1 MNGWLRPGHVQS
13 WRPYHQARCFLRGR
27 SVKLASYGSVNL
39 LSPDGTLQCADFMR
53 ASSFIFHEAPERT
66 ECLSPRKPLKEGA
79 GILGKGR
86 ESDISK
92 CFYVLSVLPPSPITS
107 EKGTEKSEFWCRT
120 SGFEFT
126 IQLLCDSG
134 QVVSPLWASVSFP
147 KETRHPSSW
156 VVAKN

>member
-1 MNGWLRPGHVQS
+1 MTPPWPCSILTALPPGQMLLEGEECWISVLWFCEPALPRRDPAVCWFYESIFIYLPWGPWMNGV
-13 WRPYHQARCFLRGR
+13 F
-27 SVKLASYGSVNL
+27 K
-39 LSPDGTLQCADFMR
+39 
-53 ASSFIFHEAPERT
+53 
-66 ECLSPRKPLKEGA
+66 PRKPLKEGA

-92 CFYVLSVLPPSPITS
+92 CFYVLSVSPPSPITS

-120 SGFEFT
+120 SGFEFI

-134 QVVSPLWASVSFP
+134 QVVSPLRASVSFP